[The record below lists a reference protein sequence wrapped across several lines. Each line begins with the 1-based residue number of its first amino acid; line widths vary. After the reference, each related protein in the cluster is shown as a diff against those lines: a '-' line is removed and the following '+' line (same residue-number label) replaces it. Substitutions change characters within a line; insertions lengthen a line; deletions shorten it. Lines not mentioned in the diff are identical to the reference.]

1 MTSLIDITN
10 IKYELLRKSGNVY
23 EPKIKRK
30 QLRNS
35 VLNQKKVTHLELVC

>member
-1 MTSLIDITN
+1 MKIEKSAVPIDITN

-30 QLRNS
+30 QLRNPI
-35 VLNQKKVTHLELVC
+35 LN